1 MTQIPK
7 PEPGT
12 YPEYFNNYIS
22 KINGENL
29 LEQML
34 TVHYDTIDL
43 ITSVDLETQF
53 HSYAPGKWNMRQI
66 IQHLIDCERIFAYRA
81 LSIARNEAALLPGF
95 DENSYVLNSRAIMR
109 DMNDL
114 AREFSVVR
122 ASTIELI
129 KSFEEN
135 DFLKMGNANGKMVS
149 VTAIVYAIL
158 GHEIHHMQIVQEKY
172 LS

>member
-1 MTQIPK
+1 
-7 PEPGT
+7 
-12 YPEYFNNYIS
+12 
-22 KINGENL
+22 
-29 LEQML
+29 
-34 TVHYDTIDL
+34 
-43 ITSVDLETQF
+43 
-53 HSYAPGKWNMRQI
+53 MRQI